1 MVNIT
6 IDNHTIAVPSGTTIM
21 EAAASIHIPI
31 PKLCYLK
38 DINEIGACRVCVVE
52 IEGQDHLVTSC
63 NNVVEEGMTIY
74 TNSPKVRRNR
84 KHTVEM
90 ILSQHDAQ
98 CATCVRSGNCTLQTV
113 ANDLNIVDSPYK
125 KEVCIEEWDTRYPLV
140 RDASKC
146 VKCMRCIQ
154 VCDKIQGMHIWDVSG
169 TGARTTVGVSENR
182 DIKTADCALCGQCI
196 THCPTG
202 ALRERDDTDKLY
214 RALEDKDTIVVAQ
227 IAPAVRAAW
236 GESLGLSR
244 EEATVEK
251 IVDALRRIGVD
262 YVFDTTFS
270 ADLTIMEEGTEF
282 VERFTNGDLDMY
294 PMFTSCCPGWVR
306 FIKSQ
311 YPQMVN
317 RLSSAKSPQEMFGAV
332 MKTAFAKKM
341 NIDPDRIF
349 ALSIMPCV
357 AKKDE
362 REKPLFHGE
371 FAGHGVDCVLTTR
384 ELDRLIRADHID
396 PKTLKDAAFD
406 TPFTEG
412 TGAGVIFGATGG
424 VMEAALRSAYY
435 LITGKNPEVDAF
447 KQIRGVNK
455 NGWTEAQFEIAGN
468 TIDIAVVS
476 GLQNTR
482 NLMEAIQ
489 KREVHYHF
497 VEVMAC
503 PGGCVGGGGQPIH
516 DGQELALER
525 GKNLYFLD
533 KNANIRF
540 SHENKDVL
548 KLYEDFMGKPLSHKA
563 HLLLHT
569 DHNAWEMPKRPRQK
583 TFFASEILMQRKA
596 R

>member
-125 KEVCIEEWDTRYPLV
+125 KEICIEEWDTRYPLV

-435 LITGKNPEVDAF
+435 LITGKNPDPDAF
-447 KQIRGVNK
+447 KAVRGME
-455 NGWTEAQFEIAGN
+455 GWKEATVTIPGAG
-468 TIDIAVVS
+468 DVRVAVVS
-476 GLQNTR
+476 GLGNAR
-482 NLMEAIQ
+482 RLLEEIKAG
-489 KREVHYHF
+489 RAHFDF

-503 PGGCVGGGGQPIH
+503 PGGCAGGGGQPIPEE
-516 DGQELALER
+516 DRELAGVR
-525 GKNLYFLD
+525 GSALYALD
-533 KNANIRF
+533 ETRPLRF
-540 SHENKDVL
+540 SHENSQITQLYKDYL
-548 KLYEDFMGKPLSHKA
+548 GSPGSEQAEH
-563 HLLLHT
+563 LLHT
-569 DHNAWEMPKRPRQK
+569 DHFGWDMPGR
-583 TFFASEILMQRKA
+583 AA
-596 R
+596 GN

>member
-125 KEVCIEEWDTRYPLV
+125 KEICIEEWDTRYPLV

-182 DIKTADCALCGQCI
+182 DIKIADCALCGQCI

-214 RALEDKDTIVVAQ
+214 HALEDKDTIVVAQ

-262 YVFDTTFS
+262 YVFDTTWA
-270 ADLTIMEEGTEF
+270 ADLTIMEEATEF
-282 VERFTNGDLDMY
+282 QYRLEKHIAGDKDVKL
-294 PMFTSCCPGWVR
+294 PILTSCCPAWVK
-306 FIKSQ
+306 FIEQ
-311 YPQMVN
+311 NYADMLDVP
-317 RLSSAKSPQEMFGAV
+317 SSVKSPMQ
-332 MKTAFAKKM
+332 
-341 NIDPDRIF
+341 IF
-349 ALSIMPCV
+349 ATVAKDLWAKDKGIPRDRLISVAIMPCI
-357 AKKDE
+357 AKKYE
-362 REKPLFHGE
+362 ASRPE
-371 FAGHGVDCVLTTR
+371 FSRGMNYDVDYVITTR
-384 ELDRLIRADHID
+384 ELIKIFEDSGINLNEIEDEEID
-396 PKTLKDAAFD
+396 SIMG
-406 TPFTEG
+406 EY
-412 TGAGVIFGATGG
+412 TGGGIIFGRTGG
-424 VMEAALRSAYY
+424 VIEAATRMAVEKMTGQKLEKVEFHELRGFDGFRSC
-435 LITGKNPEVDAF
+435 D
-447 KQIRGVNK
+447 
-455 NGWTEAQFEIAGN
+455 
-468 TIDIAVVS
+468 
-476 GLQNTR
+476 
-482 NLMEAIQ
+482 
-489 KREVHYHF
+489 
-497 VEVMAC
+497 VEVNGLKLRIGVAHGLREAAKMLDKIRSGEEFYHAIEIMAC
-503 PGGCVGGGGQPIH
+503 TGGCVGGGGQPKAKKRVETLKQRAEGLNNI
-516 DGQELALER
+516 DSSLALRVSNENPYVQAIYD
-525 GKNLYFLD
+525 KYLD
-533 KNANIRF
+533 
-540 SHENKDVL
+540 
-548 KLYEDFMGKPLSHKA
+548 YPMSHKA
-563 HLLLHT
+563 HELLHT
-569 DHNAWEMPKRPRQK
+569 KYFVRVKNPKK
-583 TFFASEILMQRKA
+583 
-596 R
+596 